1 MEDGPR
7 DKLLDGLSQYL
18 GRPKKTSSV
27 HLSFHENLM
36 NVDEMD
42 GKWKVESG
50 NWSFFF
56 PSENYQFHS
65 ISILFKHP
73 LLPMVCVSGS

>member
-18 GRPKKTSSV
+18 RRPKKTSSV

-36 NVDEMD
+36 NVDEMN
-42 GKWKVESG
+42 GKWKVETG
-50 NWSFFF
+50 AFFF
-56 PSENYQFHS
+56 QARIINF
-65 ISILFKHP
+65 IRFLFKHP